1 MIHRRPGDNYFL
13 SFTSLRARSC
23 AYPTIVKVGFQ
34 EPIERIHSQSRSHQ
48 VPADQTMKLTSR
60 GEDGTA
66 SHVHVLASVWRVVL
80 VDRRVRVRL
89 GAHVQGGA
97 LVHHAGHVDLRLGRL
112 LLAPALAALLVV
124 PVLELPAL
132 RARHDDD
139 RVVRGLVHD

>member
-1 MIHRRPGDNYFL
+1 
-13 SFTSLRARSC
+13 
-23 AYPTIVKVGFQ
+23 
-34 EPIERIHSQSRSHQ
+34 
-48 VPADQTMKLTSR
+48 MKLTSR

-97 LVHHAGHVDLRLGRL
+97 LVHHARHVDLRLSRL

-139 RVVRGLVHD
+139 RVVRGLVHDRPELLVRRVEYHLQLDVRRRVGILAVRLDPRVLVVLVELA